1 MSMAY
6 GDGDDAAV
14 EQQTMHGRDWPCLR
28 QFGVFLENRVGQLH
42 DLLKHLERDDL
53 KVRALSIS
61 DTIDCVI
68 VRLITSHY
76 ERSLELLK
84 LAGFTFFESDVI
96 GVELPDD
103 PQPFARICNAMLQA
117 EVNIHYSYP
126 LLMCRGASHGIAIY
140 VDDIDQGLKAL
151 SDKGHRIITERDL
164 SDDDEFF

>member
-1 MSMAY
+1 MSMGF

-14 EQQTMHGRDWPCLR
+14 EQQTLHGRDWPCLR

-53 KVRALSIS
+53 RVCALSIS

-68 VRLITSHY
+68 VRIIMSHY
-76 ERSLELLK
+76 ERSVELLK
-84 LAGFTFFESDVI
+84 LAGFTFFESDMI
-96 GVELPDD
+96 GVELPDE

-126 LLMCRGASHGIAIY
+126 LMLGRGKSHAIALY

-151 SDKGHRIITERDL
+151 GDKGHRVITERDL
-164 SDDDEFF
+164 VDEDEFF